1 MEEKA
6 YLKSLSRGDTF
17 LVVAIPDDKRF
28 PQTRVIGSMFYMM
41 LMEYNF

>member
-1 MEEKA
+1 MEAKA

-17 LVVAIPDDKRF
+17 LVVATPDDKRL
-28 PQTRVIGSMFYMM
+28 PRTRVIGSMLYMM